1 MPGTIQRDFGP
12 YSQLLPCKARRIRL
26 PRSPGRYP
34 NPLGRRQTHECYT
47 LSKDCRFRPF
57 PRAWSARPSG
67 GFSRP
72 MTPRARRA
80 IFTVIVFFTAC
91 AMVGSVL
98 QRRVGAQSSADES
111 QLRDSLKAF
120 TNVYA
125 QVEQNYAEPLNG
137 DQADAA
143 IYGGAIPGMLRV
155 LDPHSN
161 FYDPKA
167 YAKMR
172 EDQHGRYY
180 GVGMVIQQQLI
191 AGQAKTYVIT
201 PYENTP
207 SYRAGI
213 RPGDQI
219 AAVDG
224 KTTDGMT
231 SDLVAKALKGPKGT
245 HVLVTIV
252 REGQPKPLDFDLI
265 RDEIPHPSV
274 DLKYEIRPGIAYIHL
289 TQFQETTAQE
299 VIEAIA
305 SFPNLRGMVLDLR
318 NNPGG
323 LLSQAV
329 EVCDHLLAKG
339 QTIVSQR
346 GRAYPDQN
354 YAATHGNDG
363 KTFPI
368 VVLVNRNT
376 ASAAEIVSGAL
387 QDHDRALIV
396 GETTFG
402 KVLVQTVYNLSE
414 NTGLALTTY
423 HYYTPSGRLIQRNYS
438 GVSLYDYYYNHAG
451 ASPTDSSNREVKLT
465 DAGRTVYGGGGIAP
479 DEKIESPKSNRFQD
493 ELLYKSVFFR
503 FASHY
508 LANRTVERNFEVNDA
523 VMAEFKQYL
532 TSQNIAFT
540 EADLNGVMDWI
551 KVSIKEKIVT
561 SQFGQLQGLR
571 TLADWDPM
579 IQKALTF
586 LPEAQALEDNAH
598 KVLTEKAEARAAAAQ

>member
-1 MPGTIQRDFGP
+1 
-12 YSQLLPCKARRIRL
+12 
-26 PRSPGRYP
+26 
-34 NPLGRRQTHECYT
+34 
-47 LSKDCRFRPF
+47 
-57 PRAWSARPSG
+57 
-67 GFSRP
+67 

-80 IFTVIVFFTAC
+80 FFSVVLFFAVC
-91 AMVGSVL
+91 AVVGSIL
-98 QRRVGAQSSADES
+98 QRKVGAQSSADES
-111 QLRDSLKAF
+111 QLRDSLKSF
-120 TNVYA
+120 TNVYSL
-125 QVEQNYAEPLNG
+125 VEQNYAEPING
-137 DQADAA
+137 DKADVA
-143 IYGGAIPGMLRV
+143 IYDGAIPGMLRV

-180 GVGMVIQQQLI
+180 GVGMLIQQQNN
-191 AGQAKTYVIT
+191 KVYVVT

-213 RPGDQI
+213 RPADI
-219 AAVDG
+219 ISSVDG
-224 KTTDGMT
+224 KIVSVDGKVPDGLVS
-231 SDLVAKALKGPKGT
+231 SDQVAKALKGPKGT
-245 HVLVTIV
+245 HVQVTMV
-252 REGQPKPLDFDLI
+252 REGQAKPLVFDLI

-274 DLKYEIRPGIAYIHL
+274 DLQYEIRPGIGYIHL

-299 VIEAIA
+299 VIEAVDG
-305 SFPNLRGMVLDLR
+305 FKNLRGLVLDLR
-318 NNPGG
+318 GNPGG

-329 EVCDHLLAKG
+329 EVCDHLLTKG

-354 YAATHGNDG
+354 YTATHGNDG

-368 VVLVNRNT
+368 VVLVNRGT

-402 KVLVQTVYNLSE
+402 KGLVQTVYNLSE

-451 ASPTDSSNREVKLT
+451 AQPADTTNREVKLT
-465 DAGRTVYGGGGIAP
+465 DAGRTVYGGGGITP
-479 DEKIESPKSNRFQD
+479 DEKIESPKSNHFQD
-493 ELLYKSVFFR
+493 ELLGKQVFFH
-503 FASHY
+503 FAAHY
-508 LANRTVERNFEVNDA
+508 LANRTVDRNFQVDEPMLVD
-523 VMAEFKQYL
+523 FKQYL
-532 TSQNIAFT
+532 TSQNIPWT
-540 EADLNGVMDWI
+540 EADLNGVMDWL

-561 SQFGQLQGLR
+561 SQFGQLQGLH

-579 IQKALTF
+579 IQKAVTF
-586 LPEAQALEDNAH
+586 LPEAQALEESAH
-598 KVLTEKAEARAAAAQ
+598 KVLAQKAQARNTGTEGVPMQP

>member
-1 MPGTIQRDFGP
+1 
-12 YSQLLPCKARRIRL
+12 
-26 PRSPGRYP
+26 
-34 NPLGRRQTHECYT
+34 
-47 LSKDCRFRPF
+47 
-57 PRAWSARPSG
+57 
-67 GFSRP
+67 
-72 MTPRARRA
+72 MTPPARRA
-80 IFTVIVFFTAC
+80 IFSLIVFFAVC
-91 AMVGSVL
+91 AVAGTFL
-98 QRRVGAQSSADES
+98 QRRVGAQSSQDES
-111 QLRDSLKAF
+111 QIRDSLKSF
-120 TNVYA
+120 TDVYA
-125 QVEQNYAEPLNG
+125 VVEQNYAEPIQG
-137 DQADAA
+137 DKADAA
-143 IYGGAIPGMLRV
+143 IYDGAIPGMLRV

-172 EDQHGRYY
+172 EDQRGHYY
-180 GVGMVIQQQLI
+180 GVGMVIQQQNS
-191 AGQAKTYVIT
+191 KVYVIT
-201 PYENTP
+201 PYEGTP
-207 SYRAGI
+207 SFRAGL
-213 RPGDQI
+213 RPGDI
-219 AAVDG
+219 ISAIDG
-224 KTTDGMT
+224 KSTDGMT
-231 SDLVAKALKGPKGT
+231 SDVVAKNLKGPEGT
-245 HVLVTIV
+245 HVQVSVI
-252 REGQPKPLDFDLI
+252 REGQSKPLTFDLV

-274 DLKYEIRPGIAYIHL
+274 DLKYEIRPGIGYLRL

-299 VIEAIA
+299 VDDAID
-305 SFPNLRGMVLDLR
+305 SFPNLKGLVFDLR

-354 YAATHGNDG
+354 YTATHGNDG

-402 KVLVQTVYNLSE
+402 KGLVQTVYNLSE

-451 ASPTDSSNREVKLT
+451 ASAPNSSNREVKMT
-465 DAGRTVYGGGGIAP
+465 DSGRTVYGGGGITP
-479 DEKIESPKSNRFQD
+479 DEKIESPKSNNFQD
-493 ELLYKSVFFR
+493 VLGIYGRSAFFH
-503 FASHY
+503 FAAHY
-508 LANRTVERNFEVNDA
+508 LANRTVDKNFQVDDA
-523 VMAEFKQYL
+523 VLTEFKQFL
-532 TSQNIAFT
+532 TSQDIQWSEKDIN
-540 EADLNGVMDWI
+540 DNLDWLKI
-551 KVSIKEKIVT
+551 NIKENIIT

-571 TLADWDPM
+571 VHADWDPT

-586 LPEAQALEDNAH
+586 LPEAQALEDTAH
-598 KVLTEKAEARAAAAQ
+598 KVLAEKAEARTGPTVQ

>member
-1 MPGTIQRDFGP
+1 
-12 YSQLLPCKARRIRL
+12 
-26 PRSPGRYP
+26 
-34 NPLGRRQTHECYT
+34 
-47 LSKDCRFRPF
+47 
-57 PRAWSARPSG
+57 
-67 GFSRP
+67 

-80 IFTVIVFFTAC
+80 LFTVVLFFAVC
-91 AMVGSVL
+91 AVAGSFL
-98 QRRVGAQSSADES
+98 QGRVGAQSSADES
-111 QLRDSLKAF
+111 QLRDNLKSF
-120 TNVYA
+120 TNVYSL
-125 QVEQNYAEPLNG
+125 VEENYAEPING
-137 DQADAA
+137 DKADTA
-143 IYGGAIPGMLRV
+143 IYDGAIPGMLRV

-180 GVGMVIQQQLI
+180 GVGMVIQQQNN
-191 AGQAKTYVIT
+191 KVYVIT

-213 RPGDQI
+213 HPGDII
-219 AAVDG
+219 ASVDG
-224 KTTDGMT
+224 KSTDGMT

-245 HVLVTIV
+245 HVEVTTI
-252 REGQPKPLDFDLI
+252 REGQPKPLVFDLI

-274 DLKYEIRPGIAYIHL
+274 DLKYEIRPGVGYIHL

-299 VIEAIA
+299 VIEAID
-305 SFPNLRGMVLDLR
+305 SFGDLKGLVLDLR
-318 NNPGG
+318 GNPGG

-329 EVCDHLLAKG
+329 EVCDHLLTKG
-339 QTIVSQR
+339 QGIVSQR

-354 YAATHGNDG
+354 YTATHGNDG

-402 KVLVQTVYNLSE
+402 KGLVQTVYDLADHSM
-414 NTGLALTTY
+414 GLALTTY

-451 ASPTDSSNREVKLT
+451 ALPSNSTNQEVKLT
-465 DAGRTVYGGGGIAP
+465 DAGRTVYGGGGITP
-479 DEKIESPKSNRFQD
+479 DEKIESPKSNHFQD
-493 ELLYKSVFFR
+493 ELLYKDVFFH
-503 FASHY
+503 FAPVY
-508 LANRTVERNFEVNDA
+508 VANHPVDKNFEVNDA
-523 VMAEFKQYL
+523 VMGEFKKYL
-532 TSQNIAFT
+532 TSQKIEWT
-540 EADLNGVMDWI
+540 DADLNGVSDWV
-551 KVSIKEKIVT
+551 KTRIKEKIFT
-561 SQFGQLQGLR
+561 IQFGQLQGLR

-579 IQKALTF
+579 IQKALTY
-586 LPEAQALEDNAH
+586 LPEAQALEDNVH
-598 KVLTEKAEARAAAAQ
+598 KVLTQKAMARNEAAQ